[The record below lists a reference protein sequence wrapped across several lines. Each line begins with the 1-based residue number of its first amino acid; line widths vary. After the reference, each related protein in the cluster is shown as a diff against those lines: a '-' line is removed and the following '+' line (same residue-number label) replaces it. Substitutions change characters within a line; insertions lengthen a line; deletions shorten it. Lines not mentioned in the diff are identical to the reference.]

1 MKNKRFLV
9 LGLSS
14 ALLLTGCNSV
24 SSEVSSTDSSSHVTT
39 SENISSEEA
48 SNTSSVEASSSV
60 NTSEVISS
68 DVVHQKEVA
77 MRTMAAKSKQSAAAA
92 ENLVKTENKIGL
104 KVASSY
110 EGTATLNYGSEETSK
125 FNASAS
131 NTTIVNLDT
140 TGINVLLDEAVT
152 PEAINNLIATNDS
165 AAYTDALAKI
175 SSVVEDKEIT
185 LYLAELKAKVA
196 PKELKVF
203 TNTRLVKFGEQ
214 NMQVQAHDLTTE
226 DVCGAYA
233 IVANL
238 KNELNKEG
246 STIVSAV
253 TDTIKNL
260 TGTDDLES
268 LLPDGIKMVKAL
280 ATSIVDLISSYAN
293 GEKTSEELV
302 DSIVALLS
310 EASGGELDLSTAEYA
325 SIRGLVADAIDYIA
339 QIKFDEFF
347 DASFAENT
355 FSFEIKYANILKSVN
370 GLFAHLLT
378 KIGLPNG
385 EDPLLA
391 QVYGVLTTAS
401 GAIALY
407 APKELTFKYA
417 VTFNELLDIE
427 TSTEIKV
434 KGSLPKDLVNV
445 ESYDIALR
453 GTNEFKLGKTLFE
466 IPALPQVSNPDVTPV
481 VE

>member
-152 PEAINNLIATNDS
+152 TEAINNLIATNNS

-175 SSVVEDKEIT
+175 SSVVAEEETT

-233 IVANL
+233 LIANL

-246 STIVSAV
+246 STVVSAV
-253 TDTIKNL
+253 TETIKKL
-260 TGTDDLES
+260 TGIDDLES
-268 LLPDGIKMVKAL
+268 ILPDGIKMVKAL
-280 ATSIVDLISSYAN
+280 ATSIVDLISSYAS

-325 SIRGLVADAIDYIA
+325 SIRELVADAIDYIA

-355 FSFEIKYANILKSVN
+355 FSFEIKYANILRSVN

-453 GTNEFKLGKTLFE
+453 GTNEFKLGNTLFE